1 MQNKDQLRKKYLKIR
16 KSKYFDVKN
25 NYFKPL
31 ISYLKKKYK
40 KKIYLSLYYPS
51 NFEVNVLK
59 LLEVLGKKNNITSLL
74 PVIISKNNIK
84 FCKWNIL
91 DTLKVNKYGM
101 LEPSFTKNFIIPNVL
116 LVPLLAFDERNY
128 RLGYGK
134 GY

>member
-91 DTLKVNKYGM
+91 
-101 LEPSFTKNFIIPNVL
+101 S
-116 LVPLLAFDERNY
+116 
-128 RLGYGK
+128 
-134 GY
+134 